1 MTVTEQTAADT
12 PTTSPLHKP
21 LHPAHPQ
28 APSQPVLVADQLTG
42 NPVWIYPNTPPPPPP
57 PRVDPVAQ
65 RILAAGAAAP
75 LVGWGGVMFFGAVA
89 GATTGIG
96 YAAVCCASAAVIK
109 LTRGTSSTGANVNI
123 RIDNRG
129 R

>member
-1 MTVTEQTAADT
+1 MTVTEQTTADT
-12 PTTSPLHKP
+12 KPATPPLQQP

-28 APSQPVLVADQLTG
+28 APNQPVLVADQLTG
-42 NPVWIYPNTPPPPPP
+42 TPTWIYPSTPQPPPP

-75 LVGWGGVMFFGAVA
+75 LVGWGGVLFFGAVA

-109 LTRGTSSTGANVNI
+109 LSRGSSSGTNVSV